1 MIKGDTNMLNKIASK
16 YIVKKQA
23 LQKVASAYLEKLAYD
38 KYDDYDHF
46 YGAIANAETGGEKD
60 RWIRTKGEPGVSSSA
75 WGEVQLTKYKADDY
89 FDRFKDD
96 MAPYKE
102 FYDTVLNP
110 MYVNFLEYGREPNK
124 PGYDPRWEYGAY
136 GIRLTDEQKEMYR
149 NMTKAMM
156 RVDEREARRIFK
168 EQGINPTADQLFQKR
183 IELWRG
189 KPLSSD
195 KRYKTD
201 FYSYWDNPPKTQT
214 PTVNTQPIVKT
225 PVTTTVPKATVPAP
239 KPSSAV
245 VQQPVNQT
253 PVNAQPAGDIHN
265 VVYGDT
271 VNQLLIDRG
280 YKDKKALKKAQQ
292 WVVEQNKLKNI
303 NNIKAGKPIIL
314 PPPYKK

>member
-1 MIKGDTNMLNKIASK
+1 MLNKIASK

-46 YGAIANAETGGEKD
+46 YGAIANAETGSEKD
-60 RWIRTKGEPGVSSSA
+60 RWIRTRGVPGESSSA

-89 FDRFKDD
+89 FDRFKED

-136 GIRLTDEQKEMYR
+136 GIRLTDEQKDMYR

-195 KRYKTD
+195 KRYKTA
-201 FYSYWDNPPKTQT
+201 FYSYWDNPPKTQA
-214 PTVNTQPIVKT
+214 PIVNTQPTVKA
-225 PVTTTVPKATVPAP
+225 PVNTTTAPKATVGTHTPAP
-239 KPSSAV
+239 AR
-245 VQQPVNQT
+245 VQQPTNQA
-253 PVNAQPAGDIHN
+253 PVNAQPAGDLHKI
-265 VVYGDT
+265 VRGDT

-280 YKDKKALKKAQQ
+280 YKTRKALEGAQQ
-292 WVVEQNKLKNI
+292 WVVEKNKLPNI
-303 NNIKAGKPIIL
+303 NSIQAGKSIIL
-314 PPPYKK
+314 PPPYRK

>member
-1 MIKGDTNMLNKIASK
+1 MLNKIASK
-16 YIVKKQA
+16 YLMKQQA

-46 YGAIANAETGGEKD
+46 YGAIANAETGSEKD
-60 RWIRTKGEPGVSSSA
+60 RWIRTRGVPGESSSA

-89 FDRFKDD
+89 FDRFKED

-156 RVDEREARRIFK
+156 RIDEREARRIFK

-201 FYSYWDNPPKTQT
+201 FYSYWNNPPKTQT
-214 PTVNTQPIVKT
+214 PTVNTQPAIST
-225 PVTTTVPKATVPAP
+225 P
-239 KPSSAV
+239 KPV
-245 VQQPVNQT
+245 VQNANTPNPNVRPSNAVN
-253 PVNAQPAGDIHN
+253 NAPGTFEDYT
-265 VVYGDT
+265 VVKNDT
-271 VNQLLIDRG
+271 LSDLAHKRG
-280 YKDKKALKKAQQ
+280 FRKADAARWVDEVVKLNNLPNANTIGVGKKLR
-292 WVVEQNKLKNI
+292 
-303 NNIKAGKPIIL
+303 L
-314 PPPYKK
+314 PLR